1 MGVGCSIPEE
11 DVKQLEQLIET
22 TKFKKTEL
30 KRWYRKFKRNYPSG
44 KMDKQN
50 FYDLFEKLTS
60 SSSSTTS
67 VADHIFR
74 LFDHNHDG
82 CVDFT
87 ELMSTLSV
95 TTSGCVQ
102 EKIEWI
108 FDIYDVDGNGVVTL
122 DELCAVVTCMQ
133 SVNDRRKREKS
144 PTLLSEDMLEM
155 VFTAADL
162 NDDGKLSLQEFTEAT
177 KTMPELI
184 DVLNT

>member
-1 MGVGCSIPEE
+1 MGSACSLPEE
-11 DVKQLEQLIET
+11 ELKQLIET
-22 TKFKKTEL
+22 TKFKKMEL
-30 KRWYRKFKRNYPSG
+30 KRWYRKFKHNYPSG

-60 SSSSTTS
+60 STSTTS

-82 CVDFT
+82 WVDFT

-122 DELCAVVTCMQ
+122 DELCAVVSCMQ
-133 SVNDRRKREKS
+133 GVNNRRKRATS
-144 PTLLSEDMLEM
+144 PTLLNDDVLEM
-155 VFTAADL
+155 VFTAADS
-162 NDDGKLSLQEFTEAT
+162 NEDGKLSLQEFTEAT
-177 KTMPELI
+177 RSLPELI
-184 DVLNT
+184 AVLNT